1 VFVLFSAVRVVVPAE
16 RVALVLLRVLVDAL
30 RAGVAAGVRCVLVV
44 PELRTRV
51 VVVLVRCALLAGC
64 AVAAEVREVLDCC
77 VAEVRE
83 VLDCCVA
90 EVREVLDC
98 CVAEVREVL
107 DCCVAEVREVLDCCV
122 VEVREVLDC
131 CVAEVREVPV
141 VCCVEGVVR
150 AATLLLLPLL
160 LLRVLAELLRELAE
174 LLRVLVVVRVAP
186 DCSTA

>member
-1 VFVLFSAVRVVVPAE
+1 MFVLFSAVRVVVPAE

-107 DCCVAEVREVLDCCV
+107 DCCV

-150 AATLLLLPLL
+150 AAALLLLPLLLLFPLL